1 MSKIVIMGA
10 AVLAFSGP
18 AAAQTQQW
26 SSPVTTERWS
36 EAPTPPPPAPP
47 ANPTRP
53 APARPAPDRPNPT
66 PPAPSTGAP
75 YTPQVDADWMA
86 HPRPVTSRAPLPAAM
101 VGRWELWVP
110 GGVWYSQ
117 DGAQVLRHHTAGAA
131 LNSLTIRPGGAYVW
145 AGRQGRLTEIQPWF
159 AQPGER
165 YFEVRMDS
173 QNRYMARYDAANDR
187 INLFFW
193 GVGGHAA
200 RGDRR

>member
-1 MSKIVIMGA
+1 MFRIVIGA
-10 AVLAFSGP
+10 AALALGGGG

-36 EAPTPPPPAPP
+36 EAPPPAS
-47 ANPTRP
+47 TSP
-53 APARPAPDRPNPT
+53 APARPRPAPAK
-66 PPAPSTGAP
+66 PAGPSPSTGAP
-75 YTPQVDADWMA
+75 HTQQVDADWMA
-86 HPRPVTSRAPLPAAM
+86 NPRPVASPAPLPAAM
-101 VGRWELWVP
+101 IGRWELWVA

-117 DGAQVLRHHTAGAA
+117 DGARILRHQTPGAA
-131 LNSLTIRPGGAYVW
+131 LNSLTIQPGGGYVW

-165 YFEVRMDS
+165 YFEVRMDA